1 MKADPHVQHR
11 LLDLQKCDA
20 ALDRLAQRR
29 QTLPELADIARLQ
42 RRLTELRD
50 EIVTVETE
58 ISDIAREER
67 KIEADIDVVRN
78 RMAKDQQRL
87 DTGSVGS
94 PRELENL
101 QHEIISLT
109 RRRGDL
115 EDLELEQ
122 MELREDAEKRLAL
135 LQQEQGGVAAE
146 LTAAEQ
152 RRDAAFTEIDRDAAK
167 ATADRA
173 MIAPTLPTDLLA
185 LYEKIRASS
194 DGVGAAPL
202 KGSRCEG
209 CHLSLSPSDV
219 SRIQS
224 APVDEV
230 VRCEE
235 CRRIL
240 VRAQAGSA
248 A

>member
-1 MKADPHVQHR
+1 VNADPAAQHR
-11 LLDLQKCDA
+11 LLDLQACDA

-29 QTLPELADIARLQ
+29 RTLPELAEIARLQ
-42 RRLTELRD
+42 ARLAELRD
-50 EIVTVETE
+50 QVVSVETE
-58 ISDIAREER
+58 ISDLAREER
-67 KIEADIDVVRN
+67 KIEADIEVVRN

-87 DTGSVGS
+87 DTGSVSS

-101 QHEIISLT
+101 QHEIASLT

-122 MELREDAEKRLAL
+122 MELHEDADKRLAL
-135 LQQEQGGVAAE
+135 LQQEAAGLAADLEAAE
-146 LTAAEQ
+146 E
-152 RRDAAFTEIDRDAAK
+152 RRDAAFAEIDRDVAK
-167 ATADRA
+167 TTADRSLV
-173 MIAPTLPTDLLA
+173 APSLPAELLA

-194 DGVGAAPL
+194 DGIGAAPL

-224 APVDEV
+224 APADEV

-240 VRAQAGSA
+240 VRPAAGSA

>member
-1 MKADPHVQHR
+1 VNADPVVQHR
-11 LLDLQKCDA
+11 LLDLQACDA

-29 QTLPELADIARLQ
+29 RTLPELAEISRLQARLS
-42 RRLTELRD
+42 ELRD
-50 EIVTVETE
+50 ESVAVETE
-58 ISDIAREER
+58 IGDLAREER
-67 KIEADIDVVRN
+67 KIEADIDVVRT
-78 RMAKDQQRL
+78 RMAKDQARL

-101 QHEIISLT
+101 QHEITSLT

-135 LQQEQGGVAAE
+135 LRQESEGLAAE
-146 LTAAEQ
+146 LSAAEQ
-152 RRDAAFTEIDRDAAK
+152 RRDAAFADIDRDAAK
-167 ATADRA
+167 TTADRSL
-173 MIAPTLPTDLLA
+173 IAPAMPADLLA
-185 LYEKIRASS
+185 LYEKIRAGS
-194 DGVGAAPL
+194 DGIGAAAL

-209 CHLSLSPSDV
+209 CHLSLSPSDI
-219 SRIQS
+219 RGIQG
-224 APVDEV
+224 APADEV

-240 VRAQAGSA
+240 VRPMAGSDG
-248 A
+248 